1 MVQKPGYSKK
11 GGHMHYWCRECKK
24 FEVLV
29 LRAEEDGRREVRHCK
44 PNGSRCMCER
54 SSSALAFSQ
63 VSSLRS
69 GGEPPLVRLP
79 FVAYFSSL
87 ARCTLCSCQV
97 INVAR
102 ALVGSG
108 VKPLSAH
115 KEAADLAAK
124 VEVPQPTLTMIQNL
138 SSNEKKRK
146 RKVQGAM
153 VRNATDVIAQ
163 VAEQAADTD
172 ASVQAAVA
180 SATTA
185 SAKSA
190 QILIGKDTGMDGT
203 GSEHC
208 IFVFSSVELGSAMVR
223 CAGYEGSLILIL
235 DGKHKLMN
243 NKWILLVMSTPIR
256 RYDSK
261 TGTVATSCLPL
272 GFALIKSESEGAV
285 NSAVSALLSFGRRM
299 ARLIPGSNVRLIRA
313 SVVIADGAGGL
324 HNGAGAAATTG
335 DAPPPADCRD
345 SAHVLRKATHATETG
360 WKKLADKGNMPQI
373 VRDVHE
379 LRQSTTKGMFDALLK
394 LCVHHWSTTLH
405 EPAYATYFR
414 DTYGSGNWARFATGM
429 LSLDSSSQALE
440 SFNLCIQGS
449 FGVQRSIG
457 DVIKTDI
464 QGLIRLAGER
474 FRAFEKQGCFLR
486 GSLLQAG
493 VFPSEVVDS
502 ARDLTEG
509 KTEPKCARFC
519 CIDQDGAEVTI
530 SSFLADPLTCS
541 LLFNRSRESRES
553 GFMQR
558 YRIQLAFERGELPT
572 SPLSGKKGQEPQ
584 APCEIAKKIH
594 SLNRVTFVVKNG
606 ITVAQCT
613 CLDFGQ
619 RGLCPDSAAA
629 LELANLI
636 NLKALSESML
646 PVCRGRKAVPL
657 PTAKQIFRGVGAAAA
672 DSVPPCAHFRAEPGL
687 GAKAGAQRGATGK
700 SGRCYIGVRVSKV
713 FQEAGRQP
721 AVFYGQVTRCR
732 NSDGAL
738 LWNVRYDDSDQE
750 ELDEDGVMNAVAL
763 YAALAA
769 ANGNSPPV
777 KKASTEQ

>member
-1 MVQKPGYSKK
+1 MYS
-11 GGHMHYWCRECKK
+11 G
-24 FEVLV
+24 LV
-29 LRAEEDGRREVRHCK
+29 WGATVYRR
-44 PNGSRCMCER
+44 
-54 SSSALAFSQ
+54 
-63 VSSLRS
+63 
-69 GGEPPLVRLP
+69 
-79 FVAYFSSL
+79 
-87 ARCTLCSCQV
+87 
-97 INVAR
+97 
-102 ALVGSG
+102 
-108 VKPLSAH
+108 
-115 KEAADLAAK
+115 
-124 VEVPQPTLTMIQNL
+124 
-138 SSNEKKRK
+138 
-146 RKVQGAM
+146 
-153 VRNATDVIAQ
+153 RN
-163 VAEQAADTD
+163 
-172 ASVQAAVA
+172 
-180 SATTA
+180 
-185 SAKSA
+185 
-190 QILIGKDTGMDGT
+190 
-203 GSEHC
+203 
-208 IFVFSSVELGSAMVR
+208 
-223 CAGYEGSLILIL
+223 
-235 DGKHKLMN
+235 
-243 NKWILLVMSTPIR
+243 
-256 RYDSK
+256 
-261 TGTVATSCLPL
+261 
-272 GFALIKSESEGAV
+272 
-285 NSAVSALLSFGRRM
+285 
-299 ARLIPGSNVRLIRA
+299 
-313 SVVIADGAGGL
+313 
-324 HNGAGAAATTG
+324 
-335 DAPPPADCRD
+335 
-345 SAHVLRKATHATETG
+345 
-360 WKKLADKGNMPQI
+360 
-373 VRDVHE
+373 
-379 LRQSTTKGMFDALLK
+379 
-394 LCVHHWSTTLH
+394 
-405 EPAYATYFR
+405 
-414 DTYGSGNWARFATGM
+414 
-429 LSLDSSSQALE
+429 
-440 SFNLCIQGS
+440 
-449 FGVQRSIG
+449 
-457 DVIKTDI
+457 KTDI

-486 GSLLQAG
+486 GSFLQAG

-777 KKASTEQ
+777 KKSKHRAVGLESAGASEPASGRGALGTAPGASHYESDSTVLDLSDFYSCCSGSDSNDEAASSPAASAIARLRELELPQAQTGTYFSATGLDVNDASSAMTPAAELAECRQELARILAKRGVPAEETGVLVDSIRGLIRKLEAQVAEESVVDIGIAAIRGTRTRIKGDGNARAVSLSRLAVLAGTHGMQN